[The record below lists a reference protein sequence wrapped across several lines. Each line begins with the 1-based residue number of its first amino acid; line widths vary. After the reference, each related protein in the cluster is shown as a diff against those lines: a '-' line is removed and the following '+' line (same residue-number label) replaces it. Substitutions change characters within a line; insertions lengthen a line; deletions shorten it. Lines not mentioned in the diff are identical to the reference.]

1 MRRTSETW
9 TQVDWVDTL
18 SATSSQGS
26 ADGATR
32 CGLPV
37 GPTTAPSGL
46 DPALASLSARQAEE
60 RGLLTSGTSGRTG
73 TISSASADLQSS
85 LASRLRA
92 RTASVGS
99 TLYALTWR
107 DRATPSGRL
116 ICALRASARRIS
128 DSGCGLLGWPTPQ
141 ARDHFP
147 AHTEEYIAEKKA
159 QGHGM
164 QNLNDHVQMSGW
176 PTPTAQDGSRGNGT
190 IRPQDTG
197 IPLPQRAA
205 MAGWPTPMAGTP
217 ARNGN
222 NEAGNNDSSRK
233 TVELAGWPT
242 PATTDHKGGYE
253 GGRMRDGELSTDRL
267 DVTAQISGWPSP
279 QVHDSF
285 NAGYATEESYN
296 AAHSRHKAKGV
307 HKQVALS
314 DLTKMWAWPGGPQ
327 PARLTA
333 NGEML
338 IGSSAGME
346 SGGQLNPAH
355 SRWLMGYPP
364 AWDDCAVTA
373 MPSSRK

>member
-1 MRRTSETW
+1 
-9 TQVDWVDTL
+9 
-18 SATSSQGS
+18 
-26 ADGATR
+26 
-32 CGLPV
+32 
-37 GPTTAPSGL
+37 
-46 DPALASLSARQAEE
+46 
-60 RGLLTSGTSGRTG
+60 
-73 TISSASADLQSS
+73 
-85 LASRLRA
+85 
-92 RTASVGS
+92 
-99 TLYALTWR
+99 LYALTWK

-116 ICALRASARRIS
+116 ICALRASARRTS
-128 DSGCGLLGWPTPQ
+128 DSGCGLLGWPTPTAKINAGGEYKDPEKAI
-141 ARDHFP
+141 ARAMGPHSNDLRDF
-147 AHTEEYIAEKKA
+147 A
-159 QGHGM
+159 QM
-164 QNLNDHVQMSGW
+164 AGW

-190 IRPQDTG
+190 IRPHDTG
-197 IPLPQRAA
+197 IPLPQMAT

-222 NEAGNNDSSRK
+222 NEAGNTDSSRK

-253 GGRMRDGELSTDRL
+253 GGRMRDGKLSTDRL